1 MRPRWHVEQVTVAP
15 TGAPPW
21 RVRGAQRALVAESLD
36 QWGFDDWAWG
46 TPELMSFLRRADYER
61 CELLVARAPDSPE
74 GDPDAVVGAI
84 ILELPLVDNTSFA
97 SANVWARPGA
107 DCRAELLDAA
117 LELAAREGR
126 TTFLL
131 ETDHPPAGPD
141 AELLEPRSGT
151 GRLPA
156 DEITRLA
163 ASRGFALEQVERIS
177 TFRFPA
183 DDGALATLRDE
194 AATHA
199 GPFDVVIH
207 NAGIGGGAPERVLT
221 EDGLERIFQVNA
233 LAPYLLTALMP
244 RPRRLVY
251 LTSGLEADGVMDL
264 DDLQYRRRP
273 WNGMQAYS
281 DSKLHDV
288 VLAFAV
294 ARLWPEVR
302 SNAVDP
308 GWIRT
313 RLGGPNATDDVA
325 AGADTQV
332 WLATSDDPDALVSGR
347 FLKRRTELEPNPQAL
362 DVELQDRLLARLAEE
377 TGTPLPR

>member
-199 GPFDVVIH
+199 GNDYTIH
-207 NAGIGGGAPERVLT
+207 LWQGPTPERWLAELAALIGRMSVDAPLAGIDYEPEAWDAERV
-221 EDGLERIFQVNA
+221 R
-233 LAPYLLTALMP
+233 
-244 RPRRLVY
+244 
-251 LTSGLEADGVMDL
+251 
-264 DDLQYRRRP
+264 
-273 WNGMQAYS
+273 
-281 DSKLHDV
+281 
-288 VLAFAV
+288 
-294 ARLWPEVR
+294 AR
-302 SNAVDP
+302 
-308 GWIRT
+308 
-313 RLGGPNATDDVA
+313 
-325 AGADTQV
+325 
-332 WLATSDDPDALVSGR
+332 DA
-347 FLKRRTELEPNPQAL
+347 RRTEKDRGGLTVVAEHLASGHLAAFTEVEWPLASPEVAFQFDTLVAGPHRGRRLGMLVKTHQLLE
-362 DVELQDRLLARLAEE
+362 LARIRPELRRLHTWNATENRHMLAINEALGFTV
-377 TGTPLPR
+377 TGHSGEWQRTLTP

>member
-1 MRPRWHVEQVTVAP
+1 MSRVFVTGSTDGIGRRTATDLVTAGHEVVLHGRTPARAVEAMAAVP
-15 TGAPPW
+15 GAAGSL
-21 RVRGAQRALVAESLD
+21 VGDLASMAETRALA
-36 QWGFDDWAWG
+36 
-46 TPELMSFLRRADYER
+46 
-61 CELLVARAPDSPE
+61 
-74 GDPDAVVGAI
+74 
-84 ILELPLVDNTSFA
+84 
-97 SANVWARPGA
+97 
-107 DCRAELLDAA
+107 
-117 LELAAREGR
+117 
-126 TTFLL
+126 
-131 ETDHPPAGPD
+131 
-141 AELLEPRSGT
+141 
-151 GRLPA
+151 
-156 DEITRLA
+156 
-163 ASRGFALEQVERIS
+163 
-177 TFRFPA
+177 
-183 DDGALATLRDE
+183 E

-313 RLGGPNATDDVA
+313 KLGGPAATDDLPE
-325 AGADTQV
+325 GAETQV
-332 WLATSDDPDALVSGR
+332 WLAVGDDPAARVTGQY
-347 FLKRRTELEPNPQAL
+347 LKRRTPLRANPVAYDE
-362 DVELQDRLLARLAEE
+362 DVQDRLLAAFAALS
-377 TGTPLPR
+377 GVSLPR